1 MVASI
6 STFMMTYYIFK
17 DKKKLML
24 DARDQQN
31 QTYSEVEND
40 IRELTPWIPYTMDH
54 VEEYLRSRQN
64 SVRIGGTGGMLRLDR
79 AWSESNMPVEDT
91 MDFLAVADG
100 DERIWS
106 ILGTFDGHWQVLA
119 YSSRGRG

>member
-1 MVASI
+1 
-6 STFMMTYYIFK
+6 
-17 DKKKLML
+17 ML

-31 QTYSEVEND
+31 QTSSEVENA

-79 AWSESNMPVEDT
+79 AWAESNIPVEDT
-91 MDFLAVADG
+91 MDFWAILDG
-100 DERIWS
+100 DERKWS
-106 ILGTFDGHWQVLA
+106 VLGTFDGHWQVSA
-119 YSSRGRG
+119 YSSRGPS